1 MSHHPLFP
9 AMITYSFFKGRCTEE
24 GMIDKSH
31 DPDDV
36 LAWLDCQQQQQEQQ
50 QQQ

>member
-9 AMITYSFFKGRCTEE
+9 AMITYSFFCKGQCTEE

-36 LAWLDCQQQQQEQQ
+36 LAWLD
-50 QQQ
+50 